1 MRVLGSSLATFCL
14 ELWLSNVHSETVVT
28 DSSLWAP
35 EWPWEGH
42 CPSPCLGAIL
52 LTLFPKPNFS
62 GNPEVT
68 SSDFWKDVRLRATI
82 LIDFIEHLMDRE
94 EQVGAIEKM
103 PKWESRGSCFG
114 RQHGVQEPGWPLD
127 SDRPWGKS

>member
-62 GNPEVT
+62 GNLEVT

-82 LIDFIEHLMDRE
+82 LIDFIERLMYRE
-94 EQVGAIEKM
+94 EQVGAIEKI
-103 PKWESRGSCFG
+103 G
-114 RQHGVQEPGWPLD
+114 RAHV
-127 SDRPWGKS
+127 